1 MLSCMMP
8 YSGAAILITGIIID
22 DARGLH
28 GDHRQYSDLETD
40 VLNAIPITALH
51 RNVDI
56 SIIEADKAGY
66 VRAYIITPGIIF
78 LNITSMQ

>member
-1 MLSCMMP
+1 M
-8 YSGAAILITGIIID
+8 IVGIIID

-28 GDHRQYSDLETD
+28 GDHREYSDLESE

-56 SIIEADKAGY
+56 PIIEADKAGY
-66 VRAYIITPGIIF
+66 IKGYIITPGMIF
-78 LNITSMQ
+78 EKAYQ